1 MHRFKRY
8 IWRPSLVAF
17 LLLLGGLLLW
27 QPSPPLANAQG
38 QTRLVLAFYYAWYS
52 PDSFGAGRTPYQPP
66 SPYFSAD
73 AGTIQRHVSEARSA
87 GIDGFVQSWY
97 GPSNNQTEGNFRAL
111 LDIASANGFRAAVDF
126 ETGSPYFT
134 SSDDRIHALSV
145 LLSDHVNHP
154 AYLRVD
160 GKPVVFFWANWLLSP
175 NEWADIRAAVDP
187 NRNSIWIAEGGNTN
201 YLNTFDGLHLYNTAW
216 SANPAGTAATWAA
229 NTKAAA
235 ATYGGFKYW
244 VATAS
249 PGWDDRLLGRGD
261 ATVYRDRA
269 DGAYYQASFAGAA
282 ASAPDML
289 IITSYNEWPE
299 GSQIEPSNEYGN
311 LYLDLTAQMSSTY
324 KSGSVP
330 AAPPVPPPAP
340 AADTP
345 TPALSGTTAAAAPTS
360 AAPAPSATPGA
371 DNSQPQAAATTAPLA
386 TDAPPPSPTPLV
398 SPTPQPDG
406 QIIYY
411 IAEGDT
417 LIAIA
422 DRYGVNLADLFAL
435 NSLDQNSLLSIGQP
449 LVLGYGGRPDGST
462 ALPGFPR
469 ARLMPSGE
477 TIHVVAAGDTLG
489 GIAFQYGVTVEELV
503 ALNTGLQPDGFIQI
517 NQEIVVERRLQPIA
531 TGASADPPTAEA
543 TDIPTPLPTLV
554 PLTPTPTI
562 VPYPIQAA
570 AALST
575 VAPTPTQLAPAIQQA
590 AVERTAAPEPSTP
603 IRLWLPI
610 LLAAVGVLALAGAFW
625 LYRGRRL

>member
-1 MHRFKRY
+1 M
-8 IWRPSLVAF
+8 RPSLAF
-17 LLLLGGLLLW
+17 FLILLGSLFLW
-27 QPSPPLANAQG
+27 QPPPSPANAQG

-97 GPSNNQTEGNFRAL
+97 GPTNNQTEGNFRLL
-111 LDIASANGFRAAVDF
+111 LDTASANGFRAAVDF
-126 ETGSPYFT
+126 ETGSPYFANN
-134 SSDDRIHALSV
+134 DDRIHALSV

-175 NEWADIRAAVDP
+175 NEWADIRATVDP

-340 AADTP
+340 AVNTP
-345 TPALSGTTAAAAPTS
+345 TPTISGANITTSTPAAVV
-360 AAPAPSATPGA
+360 PSATPGS
-371 DNSQPQAAATTAPLA
+371 NSSQPQTAATATAAPATTA
-386 TDAPPPSPTPLV
+386 TPPPSATPLV

-411 IAEGDT
+411 VVEGDT
-417 LIAIA
+417 LITVA
-422 DRYGVNLADLFAL
+422 DRFNVNLADLFAL
-435 NSLDQNSLLSIGQP
+435 NGLDQNSLLSVGQP

-469 ARLMPSGE
+469 ARLQPSGE
-477 TIHVVAAGDTLG
+477 TIHTVAAGETLG
-489 GIAFQYGVTVEELV
+489 GIAFLYGVTVDELV
-503 ALNTGLQPDGFIQI
+503 ALNEGLQADGFIQI
-517 NQEIVVERRLQPIA
+517 NQEIVVEQRPQSIA

-543 TDIPTPLPTLV
+543 TDIPTPIPTLV

-562 VPYPIQAA
+562 IPYPIQAA
-570 AALST
+570 AALFTATPS
-575 VAPTPTQLAPAIQQA
+575 PTQSAPVIQQA
-590 AVERTAAPEPSTP
+590 LVERTAASEQTSEPSTP
-603 IRLWLPI
+603 LRLWLPI
-610 LLAAVGVLALAGAFW
+610 LLAVVGIAALFSAFW
-625 LYRGRRL
+625 LYRTHRL